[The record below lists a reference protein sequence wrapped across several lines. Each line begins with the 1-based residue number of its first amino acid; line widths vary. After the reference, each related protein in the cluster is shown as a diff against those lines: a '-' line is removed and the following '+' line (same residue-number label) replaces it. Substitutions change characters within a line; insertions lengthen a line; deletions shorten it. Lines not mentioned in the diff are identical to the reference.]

1 MKPNKLVL
9 ENIGPFTEKTEIDF
23 SELGSMFLICG
34 DTGAGKTTILDSI
47 CYALYGSLP
56 GSHPRMA
63 RNLRSDF
70 APKDADARVIFDF
83 SINGSRY
90 KIERMPP
97 KPYTDRNGKAT
108 EKPSEVVLFRYSE
121 TEPGKKWTLL
131 YNKTSEADAAIN
143 DLIGLSIKEFSKIVL
158 LPQGDFADFLRLSS
172 NDRKNALAKLFP
184 IDDYRFITEF
194 AKTKAD
200 NFFASQKQI
209 TAQIDNLQKSFDF
222 EHADEDIQKL
232 EESEI
237 AGRKNLT
244 EMNKLQMQLAGQL
257 ENARALNQKFDDLAS
272 LNEEKEKISAQK
284 SFIENL
290 EMKLEQNRKAF
301 LVKPS
306 YENFKDLQNR
316 LESSEKRLELIEK
329 ELDEAQAEK
338 EKLESDKSSIED
350 KKAKI
355 AEIPSFI
362 NELKRAL
369 AIEKD
374 MTEFKGI
381 CLVESKRKDELSG
394 KLDKI
399 KAYSDSLKQEA
410 SELEALILPQ
420 DELEREFDQASR
432 QLEEA
437 KTRKNYLDEY
447 LKLQQE
453 VENDKAGLDSSSAR
467 YEKSKKNLELLKVE
481 IQELEAQLYNYEQ
494 KQKAFTLAKNLKEGE
509 PCPVCGS
516 EHHPKLADFLSEDFS
531 IEERLKQKKENLP
544 EIESLE
550 RESYGIYSG
559 VKSRYEKAIEKLEA
573 SEKPFMNADELLAEA
588 SQKMNDAHIKR
599 DKNRQNNYKLSEN
612 RHKQEKYSNDIDFMQ
627 KDLQNSLQNYAS
639 VNTKYENLK
648 WQYDLLTKD
657 KLAQNES
664 ASDAIES
671 YNIKLASLQDETAS
685 YEKRREDV
693 VKRINELSATKELVS
708 KQTEEFNQQ
717 FSDSEVNLKKELS
730 LHSFASLEALQDAFL
745 SEDERISYENQ
756 SKEWKT
762 RKEQLAGMID
772 KLSSETEGLSRPDI
786 RALEEKSADL
796 TEEYNDKTNELNEIV
811 LKKHEIN
818 ENLKHWQKLN
828 EERRDIE
835 EKSRTYVALA
845 KDLSGDN
852 AKKLSFESW
861 ILGVYLEE
869 IAVHASRRL
878 SRISDG
884 RYSLHLRT
892 DKASGHQRYAGLDL
906 EIFDANTGKKR
917 PCDTLSGGETF
928 FVSISLALALTD
940 VVQSRSGGV
949 QLDSLF
955 IDEGFGS
962 LDDTTLEK
970 ALSVLDEIRE
980 NRMIGIISHVGELRT
995 RIHNRIEVTK
1005 KQSGSTLT
1013 TYGELLKQEINYA

>member
-1 MKPNKLVL
+1 MKPNKLIL
-9 ENIGPFTEKTEIDF
+9 ENIGPFTERTIIDF

-70 APKDADARVIFDF
+70 APKEADARVIFDF
-83 SINGSRY
+83 SINGNRY

-97 KPYTDRNGKAT
+97 KPYTDRNGKAS
-108 EKPSEVVLFRYSE
+108 EKPAEVVLFRYSE
-121 TEPGKKWTLL
+121 REPGEKWTLL

-158 LPQGDFADFLRLSS
+158 LPQGDFAEFLRLSS

-184 IDDYRFITEF
+184 IDDYRLITEF
-194 AKTKAD
+194 AKNKQEEFL
-200 NFFASQKQI
+200 NQQKQI
-209 TAQIDNLQKSFDF
+209 TAQIDSLQKSFDY
-222 EHADEDIQKL
+222 EHADEQLQML
-232 EESEI
+232 EESE
-237 AGRKNLT
+237 AVCRKNLT

-272 LNEEKEKISAQK
+272 LNEENEKILAQK

-290 EMKLEQNRKAF
+290 EMKLEKNRKAF
-301 LVKPS
+301 LVKPA
-306 YENFKDLQNR
+306 YENFKDLESR
-316 LESSEKRLELIEK
+316 LESSGKKLEVIEN
-329 ELDEAQAEK
+329 ELTEAQK
-338 EKLESDKSSIED
+338 ENENLESDKAAFEV
-350 KKAKI
+350 KKAEI
-355 AEIPSFI
+355 AELPSFI

-369 AIEKD
+369 AVEKD
-374 MTEFKGI
+374 MTEFEGI
-381 CLVESKRKDELSG
+381 CLIESKRKEELSV

-399 KAYSDSLKQEA
+399 KTYSDSLKQEA
-410 SELEALILPQ
+410 SKLEALILPQ
-420 DELEREFDQASR
+420 EELEKEFDKASR

-437 KTRKNYLDEY
+437 KARKLYLDEY
-447 LKLQQE
+447 LKLQKE
-453 VENDKAGLDSSSAR
+453 VEQDKEGLDSSSAR
-467 YEKSKKNLELLKVE
+467 YEKSKKNLELLKIE
-481 IQELEAQLYNYEQ
+481 IEELESQKYEYEQ
-494 KQKAFTLAKNLKEGE
+494 NQKAFTFAKDLKEGE

-516 EHHPKLADFLSEDFS
+516 THHPKLADFLSEDFS
-531 IEERLKQKKENLP
+531 IEDRLKQKKENLP
-544 EIESLE
+544 EAESLE

-559 VKSRYEKAIEKLEA
+559 VKSRYENALEKLEA
-573 SEKPFMNADELLAEA
+573 SEKPCMNATELLSEA
-588 SQKMNDAHIKR
+588 SQKMNEAVTQR
-599 DKNRQNNYKLSEN
+599 DRNRQNNYKLTEN
-612 RHKQEKYSNDIDFMQ
+612 RHKQEKYNNDIDFMQ
-627 KDLQNSLQNYAS
+627 KELQKCLQNYAS

-648 WQYDLLTKD
+648 GQFDLLTKD
-657 KLAQNES
+657 KLKQNES
-664 ASDAIES
+664 VSDAIES
-671 YNIKLASLQDETAS
+671 YNLSLSALQNEAAS
-685 YEKRREDV
+685 YEKQREDV
-693 VKRINELSATKELVS
+693 VKRINEFSATKELVS
-708 KQTEEFNQQ
+708 KQTEEINQL
-717 FSDSEVNLKKELS
+717 FSDSEENLKKELHGHGFDS
-730 LHSFASLEALQDAFL
+730 TGALQDAFL

-756 SKEWKT
+756 SKEWKR

-786 RALEEKSADL
+786 RALEEESADL
-796 TEEYNDKTNELNEIV
+796 TEEYNNKTNELNGIT
-811 LKKHEIN
+811 LKKHEIIG
-818 ENLKHWQKLN
+818 NLNQWQKLN
-828 EERRDIE
+828 EERKDIE

-845 KDLSGDN
+845 KDLAGDN
-852 AKKLSFESW
+852 SRKLSFESW

-869 IAVHASRRL
+869 IAAHASRRL

-1013 TYGELLKQEINYA
+1013 TYGE